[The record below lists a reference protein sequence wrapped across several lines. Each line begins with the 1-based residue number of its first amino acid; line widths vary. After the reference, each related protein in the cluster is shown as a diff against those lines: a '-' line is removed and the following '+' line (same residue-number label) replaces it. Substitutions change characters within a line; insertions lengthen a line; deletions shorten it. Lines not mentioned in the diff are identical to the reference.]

1 MEKNTNNYDLN
12 QLKQEIKLVDLAI
25 KDGIKLKKMASGEYV
40 CLCPFHD
47 DKTPSLHINSN
58 KNVFHCKG
66 CGASGSN
73 IDWIKN
79 KDNVTESQA
88 IKVLN
93 DMAPTLFVNG
103 NSSSLAVSSVSVKI
117 DITKPEYQKL
127 FMLVLGYY
135 HNRLKETKEAT
146 VFMIKRHLKAGE
158 LLEKFQ
164 VGYCPGDLLSKLSL
178 NDTKQIQ
185 MLKEMGILN
194 EKGNER
200 FYRCVV
206 FPLFDDLGNVVQIY
220 GRSITAE
227 NAFKHM
233 LLPTVAEHGRGIAG
247 LFNKYAFDSSELF
260 ICESI
265 VDALSLMQLGLISVT
280 STLGVGGI
288 TVELLDKI
296 NHASTGSPTNNL
308 KRVYICFDNDK
319 AGNDGAIKLTEQL
332 KEFGVDVY
340 RIEFEKSKD
349 ANDFLRKSPELQSAI
364 SDFKV
369 LTENAVTLFQ
379 LRKEESIIVEAM
391 MPLDDPTTPLESYK
405 KVGNEY
411 QFSFGPRVYIVRGL
425 EKNTSDIALKIYLKA
440 TLSNHFYIDNID
452 LFVAKTKN
460 SFIKYSALELEIN
473 EDVVKEDL
481 GKMVST
487 LDSLLQKQL
496 ENKNKPE
503 KKKEYFT
510 DIAITHQARIFLQDP
525 MFIIQFVKDV
535 ELCGFVGEP
544 LNAFFGFIATL
555 SRWLDYQI
563 HIIIQS
569 ESSAGKSTFLNLLH
583 DFTPPEDRIYS
594 TQLTPRSLYYDDGSL
609 IRKSYFIAEA
619 NGLKEAEFPIMQ
631 MMSEGKLS
639 IDYTKNDPKTG
650 ENKRDS
656 HEAKGPVQFNLTEP
670 EEGLNEQ
677 MINRSVTLFLNMS
690 KAQTQKILDYQR
702 RLYSPEGLKLR
713 KQKEKLSIFY
723 QHVQREIKPLEVLN
737 FYSPFLD
744 YDADD
749 HLARRNNRKYLTI
762 VNLVTLIHQ
771 HQREI
776 IDNNSKRCVR
786 THIIDI
792 AIGHFI
798 FRRLFKN
805 SLDDLPVQSRNLLN
819 ILIKHF
825 LEKSKKEHVEFNKI
839 QFYRKEVCKVSRLS
853 MTRVHEH
860 IRKLMFNEYLIDR
873 RDASGIAYRF
883 NFSVTDNGEITKL
896 RLATIKD
903 LLKKASAKE
912 KNDYETFKPS
922 LVLIFKALDPSYEIE
937 SGEEL

>member
-206 FPLFDDLGNVVQIY
+206 FPLFDLNGNIVQIY

-227 NAFKHM
+227 NASKHN
-233 LLPTVAEHGRGIAG
+233 LLPSTLAGI
-247 LFNKYAFDSSELF
+247 FNKHAFQSSELF
-260 ICESI
+260 ITESVI
-265 VDALSLMQLGLISVT
+265 DALSLMQLGITNVT
-280 STLGVGGI
+280 STLGVGGL
-288 TVELLDKI
+288 TSELLDKI
-296 NHASTGSPTNNL
+296 SHGSTGSPTNSL
-308 KRVYICFDNDK
+308 KRIYICFDNDK
-319 AGNDGAIKLTEQL
+319 AGNDGAVKLTEKL
-332 KEFGVDVY
+332 KEFGCDVY

-349 ANDFLRKSPELQSAI
+349 ANDFLRRCDTIELASTN
-364 SDFKV
+364 FKV
-369 LTENAVTLFQ
+369 LINDAPVLFQ
-379 LRKEESIIVEAM
+379 LRKEEETIQEATA
-391 MPLDDPTTPLESYK
+391 TTEDQAPIENYK
-405 KVGNEY
+405 KIGNEY
-411 QFSFGPRVYIVRGL
+411 QFNFGPRGYVVRGL
-425 EKNTSDIALKIYLKA
+425 EKNTSDTSLKIFLKVM
-440 TLSNHFYIDNID
+440 LENRFHIDNSLD
-452 LFVAKTKN
+452 LFNPKTKT
-460 SFIKYSALELEIN
+460 SFIKYAALELEIN
-473 EDVVKEDL
+473 EDVIKEDL

-496 ENKNKPE
+496 DKNSKPE

-510 DIAITHQARIFLQDP
+510 DIAITYQARTFLQDP
-525 MFIIQFVKDV
+525 MFIVQFVKDV
-535 ELCGFVGEP
+535 EQCGFVGEP

-656 HEAKGPVQFNLTEP
+656 HEAKGPVQFNITEP
-670 EEGLNEQ
+670 EESLNEQ

-690 KAQTQKILDYQR
+690 KAQTEKILDYQR

-776 IDNNSKRCVR
+776 IDNNGKQCIK

-792 AIGHFI
+792 AISHFI

-825 LEKSKKEHVEFNKI
+825 LEKSKKEHIEFNKI
-839 QFYRKEVCKVSRLS
+839 PFYRKEVCKVSRLS

-860 IRKLMFNEYLIDR
+860 IRKLMFNEYLVDR

-912 KNDYETFKPS
+912 KNDYESFKAS
-922 LVLIFKALDPSYEIE
+922 LVLIFKALDPSYETD